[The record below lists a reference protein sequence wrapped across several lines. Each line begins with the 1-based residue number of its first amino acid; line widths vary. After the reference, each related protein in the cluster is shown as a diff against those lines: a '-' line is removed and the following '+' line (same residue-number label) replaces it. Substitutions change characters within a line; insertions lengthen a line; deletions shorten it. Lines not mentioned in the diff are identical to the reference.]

1 MACQVVNHEGKNKD
15 KHEVINLGG
24 TIGYYETDV
33 GKVMMELHDYSSSCT
48 KVSGWGSAAST
59 EQTWRQTR
67 ISFECADVGA
77 GEPRPFSL
85 WRGVE
90 TETCMY
96 EWLWESIFACPVS
109 VKTPGAR
116 LSHPSEA
123 GVEEEEEEGKEA
135 EEDETIEKKARAVCA
150 LLLICASLMT
160 SSLQGVHQRRFC
172 VAKGRLPCRRHT

>member
-109 VKTPGAR
+109 AKTLAHYIDWLDLREGTVGAGAR
-116 LSHPSEA
+116 LSRLSEA
-123 GVEEEEEEGKEA
+123 GVEEEDGKEA
-135 EEDETIEKKARAVCA
+135 EEDETIE
-150 LLLICASLMT
+150 
-160 SSLQGVHQRRFC
+160 
-172 VAKGRLPCRRHT
+172 